1 MSALTFTQLQDSVS
15 KRLSRF
21 PEFDAISILTERAK
35 DFRGDV
41 DRALGGFADGCK
53 PGLFLLIGT
62 PTTGVARE
70 QVVGPNLTVTVA
82 VTISENVIQN
92 MSDIGAQIP
101 AADAAL
107 NVLRILV
114 GFHPSGCLSPL
125 LPETPAMRVIED
137 PFDPD
142 RLCYLATLK
151 TQVMF
156 APMRLAGEGA
166 FVKE

>member
-1 MSALTFTQLQDSVS
+1 MSATFTEIQASVS
-15 KRLSRF
+15 KRLARF

-41 DRALGGFADGCK
+41 DRALGGIADGCK
-53 PGLFLLIGT
+53 PGLFLLVGT
-62 PTTGVARE
+62 PSTSVARE
-70 QVVGPNLTVTVA
+70 QVAGPNLTVTVA
-82 VTISENVIQN
+82 VTCSENVLQN
-92 MSDIGAQIP
+92 IADNGSKIP

-107 NVLRILV
+107 YVLRILV
-114 GFHPSGCLSPL
+114 GFTPTGAMGPL
-125 LPETPAMRVIED
+125 MPATPGMRVIDD

-166 FVKE
+166 YVKE